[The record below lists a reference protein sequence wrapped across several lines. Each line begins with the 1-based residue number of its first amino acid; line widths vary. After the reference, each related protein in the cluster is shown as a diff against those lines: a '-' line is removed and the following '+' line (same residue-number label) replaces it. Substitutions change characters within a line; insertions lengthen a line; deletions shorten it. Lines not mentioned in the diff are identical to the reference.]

1 LICLN
6 LQYDNLLIP
15 KKIVINWKQHKVL
28 LIAPH
33 LDDIELGMGG
43 VLNQM
48 SLFGAEIHYI
58 GLSLPH
64 LVDETVFMEEFW
76 ASQRHYQIPKENY
89 HIFNFNPRDLFSS
102 RSEILQLFYD
112 FNQQLKPTQVYIP
125 SGTDIHQSHEVVFQE
140 ARRAFK
146 YSSILGYELPWNQFT
161 THADFFI
168 ELSQDDIDCKKK
180 AIDEFTTQKQR
191 SFFGNDILI
200 DLARVRGKQVETDYA
215 ECFEL
220 IRYVARL

>member
-1 LICLN
+1 M
-6 LQYDNLLIP
+6 
-15 KKIVINWKQHKVL
+15 INWKQHKVL

-76 ASQRHYQIPKENY
+76 ASQRHYQIPKDNY

-112 FNQQLKPTQVYIP
+112 FNQQLKPTQVYI
-125 SGTDIHQSHEVVFQE
+125 
-140 ARRAFK
+140 
-146 YSSILGYELPWNQFT
+146 
-161 THADFFI
+161 
-168 ELSQDDIDCKKK
+168 
-180 AIDEFTTQKQR
+180 QR
-191 SFFGNDILI
+191 H
-200 DLARVRGKQVETDYA
+200 RHPP
-215 ECFEL
+215 
-220 IRYVARL
+220 VARSGFSRSAQGLQIQLHPWI